1 MRQGTSWQNHIEQT
15 DALSTR
21 PQILNHGTISYKVG
35 SKQNTTPTDL
45 RETKNTEQMEDAKHS
60 QLLVVIDFQ
69 LLLAPGGRVR
79 DVELESAHRSDT
91 RFPQT
96 PPIAGKAGSSLPS
109 WWRCGARSQG
119 ARSSSAGWRR
129 RRRREG

>member
-45 RETKNTEQMEDAKHS
+45 RETKKYRADGAREILTAS
-60 QLLVVIDFQ
+60 
-69 LLLAPGGRVR
+69 GR
-79 DVELESAHRSDT
+79 H
-91 RFPQT
+91 RFPASFGT
-96 PPIAGKAGSSLPS
+96 RWKGS
-109 WWRCGARSQG
+109 RC
-119 ARSSSAGWRR
+119 
-129 RRRREG
+129 